1 MYSVHYN
8 AGRYVD
14 LLLQEGQAMPPSLR
28 IAAIQMDANPAPTPE
43 RLARAT
49 HLVEQAAAAGA
60 QLVVLPELFNLGYE
74 YSDRNYARAERID
87 GPTLIWMRQSAARL
101 GIHLAGS
108 LLLLDADEV
117 YNTLFLLAPDGRS
130 WRYDKN
136 YPWGWERGYFRGA
149 RGTVVADTD
158 LGRLGMLVCWDSAH
172 RDLWQ
177 QYAGR
182 VDAMVIASC
191 PPDVTDPVYRFP
203 DGSQLTIDQ
212 LGPLM
217 ATVKGSGRKLFG
229 DMINEQTAW
238 LGVPA
243 VNTVGAGRITTDVP
257 RGLATLLALLP
268 TAPWLARYLPMANRM
283 RMSADLIQGCK
294 VVAADGRVLT
304 EMTQAQGEGFT
315 IETVALAD
323 SPPQPRDT
331 QPPSRVPPFA
341 YVSSD
346 IVLPLLVE
354 PVYRRGVRQ
363 AWGEHMAAK
372 DVGIR
377 RWVLLGA
384 GVLIGL
390 VGGLLVRRRR

>member
-1 MYSVHYN
+1 
-8 AGRYVD
+8 
-14 LLLQEGQAMPPSLR
+14 MPRSLT

-60 QLVVLPELFNLGYE
+60 QLVVLPELFNVGYE
-74 YSDRNYARAERID
+74 YSDRNHARAESLD
-87 GPTLIWMRQSAARL
+87 GATLTWMRQSAARL

-117 YNTLFLLAPDGRS
+117 YNTLFLIAPDGRS

-158 LGRLGMLVCWDSAH
+158 LGRLGMLICWDSAH

-182 VDAMVIASC
+182 VDAIVIASC
-191 PPDVTDPVYRFP
+191 PPDVTNPIYQFP
-203 DGSQLTIDQ
+203 DGSRLTIDQ

-217 ATVKGSGRKLFG
+217 ATVKGSGRKVFG

-243 VNTVGAGRITTDVP
+243 VNTVGTGRITTDVP
-257 RGLATLLALLP
+257 RGMATLLALLP
-268 TAPWLARYLPMANRM
+268 SAPWLARYLPMAHRM

-294 VVAADGRVLT
+294 VVAADGHVLT

-315 IETVALAD
+315 VATVALGD
-323 SPPQPRDT
+323 TPRPCGA
-331 QPPSRVPPFA
+331 QPPSQVPPFA
-341 YVSSD
+341 YLSSD
-346 IVLPLLVE
+346 IVLPRLVE
-354 PVYRRGVRQ
+354 PIYRRGVRQ
-363 AWGEHMAAK
+363 AWGEHMAPAGASMGWWK
-372 DVGIR
+372 
-377 RWVLLGA
+377 LLGA
-384 GVLIGL
+384 GALIGL
-390 VGGLLVRRRR
+390 AVGLLACRRRGNPCST